1 MTLDEITAEMR
12 TRVGD
17 NAGLGTT
24 VKFDFGADG
33 VIFIDDSVK
42 PPVVSNSD
50 EPAQCTLTVTK
61 DDFGEIAR
69 GNLDP
74 TMAYM
79 TGKLKVDDIATAMK
93 VAQILK
99 S

>member
-1 MTLDEITAEMR
+1 MTLDEITTEMR
-12 TRVGD
+12 NRVGD

-24 VKFDFGADG
+24 VKFDFGDEG
-33 VIFIDDSVK
+33 CVYIDDSVQ
-42 PPVVSNSD
+42 PPVVSND
-50 EPAQCTLTVTK
+50 DKPAQCTMTLSK

-69 GNLDP
+69 GNLDA

-99 S
+99 